1 MSNPKLSQFQRYF
14 LSTKK
19 FNKLFGIGANKTGT
33 TTLEY
38 IAKKLYGLKSNQR
51 PGVASIHQLID
62 GNYLGFINHM
72 NRHDFHQDLPSSIKS
87 FYVAIDAL
95 FPNSKFILTVRDSE
109 KWFNSFFDFYY
120 KRTIKPYINTNYS
133 KENHPIFPGHEKRWF
148 FYVYKDE
155 LNSLNNLKS
164 IAFKND
170 LHLKDKI
177 LSTSFREKC
186 IMNYENRNNEIQN
199 YFAERPQDI
208 LKIDVSEQNL
218 YEKINIFLGLEADAI
233 IYETP
238 RKNSKLNPK
247 KSSDNSIEDNT
258 LIKSNLYNYP

>member
-1 MSNPKLSQFQRYF
+1 M
-14 LSTKK
+14 
-19 FNKLFGIGANKTGT
+19 
-33 TTLEY
+33 
-38 IAKKLYGLKSNQR
+38 
-51 PGVASIHQLID
+51 
-62 GNYLGFINHM
+62 
-72 NRHDFHQDLPSSIKS
+72 
-87 FYVAIDAL
+87 
-95 FPNSKFILTVRDSE
+95 
-109 KWFNSFFDFYY
+109 
-120 KRTIKPYINTNYS
+120 
-133 KENHPIFPGHEKRWF
+133 
-148 FYVYKDE
+148 
-155 LNSLNNLKS
+155 
-164 IAFKND
+164 AFKND

-233 IYETP
+233 IYET

-247 KSSDNSIEDNT
+247 KSSDNNIEDNT